1 MRPLTLTM
9 QAFSSY
15 GKKTLIDFTR
25 PRQNLFLITGD
36 TGAGKT
42 TIFDALV
49 FALYGEASSTNNKK
63 DGTELQSQYV
73 DYGTEPFVELTF
85 SEMTGGEA
93 AIYTVRRVPRHI
105 RPLKKG
111 SGIREE
117 KETVSLTMPDGSEY
131 SQNQKETDSKL
142 EAIVGLTK
150 SQFMQVAMIAQG
162 EFMEVL
168 RADSNKKK
176 EIFRKL
182 FDTELFREIVDELGR
197 RRKDKLSEMEQIQTV
212 CRTETSHVVIPETYE
227 NAEKLKE
234 LKRRV
239 LSAEKLNA
247 ADMEALLAELALLCV
262 RLKEE
267 KDSAKAAY
275 EDISRVRDEKRDTY
289 THAQILIQS
298 FEQLEKAEKELAE
311 CEASSEE
318 IRQAAGL
325 TEEIQAAYEIQAVY
339 QRYADAEAAVTDT
352 EQKWKAQQDA
362 LPGLAEKYAK
372 AAVEENAAK
381 EAQAEQLEAF
391 TRVSQRVEKALE
403 VFRKIHAVQAEVTNG
418 QTALTAAGENAEK
431 AQKALADFEAQ
442 EQAWRKQEED
452 LRDANALL
460 ERWKKKSEEAEEIAS
475 EAASAGE
482 AQRDVAAQLARA
494 EKAQKAYES
503 AKEKYRVKKEEYD
516 RKNEAFLDAQAGF
529 IARTLIPGKPC
540 PVCGSTQHPQP
551 CELTEMHE
559 ELTRESIETMAGEVS
574 ELERDRSEKSTASG
588 TAAELLTEK
597 QNHFADTIA
606 KLRRRMEKSLT
617 AVPKELTVEQ
627 ADALL
632 ADWRA
637 EIQAEG
643 KSIREKA
650 DTLADVQACLKNADT
665 QRARLRAESEAAARQ
680 AGEAKTALASSR
692 ATLAGLEAQREYPTE
707 EEAHTALAAAGQARV
722 ERDRAYQAAHSAALS
737 AQTEKEQAET
747 LIRQFREELPGLKE
761 KRDGCRAAYEKAL
774 QEKKLAE
781 SRWKDITAHY
791 KREDTALLQR
801 KIEAHNRKRDVAE
814 GAAET
819 AKKAIGDRK
828 KPVLEELEAAK
839 NAAEGRLKEAQT
851 ALERLKEDYRADHDA
866 YDALAP
872 KMEER
877 SRIITAY
884 TGIDSLYNRLAGKVT
899 GARMDIETF
908 VQRCYLQRILHAAN
922 MRFGEMS
929 AGQFELR
936 MVGEDQAGEG
946 KNRGLDLM
954 VYSNVTGQ
962 EREVRTLSGGESF
975 MAALSL
981 ALGMADQIRESSAS
995 INLDVMFIDEGFGS
1009 LDEHSRDQAVR
1020 VLQQMAGGSKLIGII
1035 SHVTE
1040 LKQEIEDQLLVSK
1053 DEAGSHIQW
1062 QIS

>member
-1 MRPLTLTM
+1 MKPLKLTM
-9 QAFSSY
+9 QAFGSY
-15 GKKTLIDFTR
+15 GKRTLIDFTR
-25 PRQNLFLITGD
+25 LGQNLFLITGD

-42 TIFDALV
+42 TIFDAIV
-49 FALYGEASSTNNKK
+49 FAIYGEASSSNNKK

-111 SGIREE
+111 SGIRDE
-117 KETVSLTMPDGSEY
+117 KETVSLIMPDGSEY

-182 FDTELFREIVDELGR
+182 FGTELFREIVDELGQ

-212 CRTETSHVVIPETYE
+212 CRTEISHVVVPETYE

-239 LSAEKLNA
+239 LSAEKLNVT
-247 ADMEALLAELALLCV
+247 DMEALLAELKVLCD
-262 RLKEE
+262 RLKEDR
-267 KDSAKAAY
+267 DSAKAVY
-275 EDISRVRDEKRDTY
+275 EETSRARDEKRDAY
-289 THAQILIQS
+289 TNAQILIQS
-298 FEQLEKAEKELAE
+298 FEQLEKAEKDLAE
-311 CEASSEE
+311 CEASTEE
-318 IRQAAGL
+318 MRQAAGL
-325 TEEIQAAYEIQAVY
+325 IEEIQAAYEIQAVH

-352 EQKWKAQQDA
+352 EKKWKAQQDA
-362 LPGLAEKYAK
+362 LPGLAEKHARTTAEETAAK
-372 AAVEENAAK
+372 AA
-381 EAQAEQLEAF
+381 QDEQQETF

-403 VFRKIHAVQAEVTNG
+403 VFQKIHAAEAEVRTG
-418 QTALTAAGENAEK
+418 QDVLLAAEERVEK

-442 EQAWRKQEED
+442 EQTWRKQEED
-452 LRDANALL
+452 LRDANTLL
-460 ERWKKKSEEAEEIAS
+460 ERWKKKSEEAEEIAA
-475 EAASAGE
+475 EVISARE
-482 AQRDVAAQLARA
+482 EQREVAAQLTKA
-494 EKAQKAYES
+494 EKAQQAYE
-503 AKEKYRVKKEEYD
+503 AAREKYRVKKEEYD
-516 RKNEAFLDAQAGF
+516 GKNEAFLDAQAGF

-540 PVCGSTQHPQP
+540 PVCGSTQHPHP
-551 CELTEMHE
+551 CELTEAHE
-559 ELTRESIETMAGEVS
+559 ELNREILEMLAGEVA
-574 ELERDRSEKSTASG
+574 ELEQDRAGKSTASG
-588 TAAELLTEK
+588 SAAELLAEK

-606 KLRRRMEKSLT
+606 KLRRRMAKSLT
-617 AVPKELTVEQ
+617 EVPEELTVEQ

-643 KSIREKA
+643 KSIQEKA
-650 DTLADVQACLKNADT
+650 DTLVYVQACLKNADT
-665 QRARLRAESEAAARQ
+665 QKAQLRAESETAAQ
-680 AGEAKTALASSR
+680 KAGEAKTALASAR
-692 ATLAGLEAQREYPTE
+692 ATLAGLEEQREYPTE
-707 EEAHTALAAAGQARV
+707 EEARTVLAAAKKAK
-722 ERDRAYQAAHSAALS
+722 EEKDTAYNAAHNAAQT
-737 AQTEKEQAET
+737 AKTEKENAEA
-747 LIRQFREELPGLKE
+747 LIRQFLEALPGLKE
-761 KRDGCRAAYEKAL
+761 EREQRRAAYEKLMAG
-774 QEKKLAE
+774 KDLAE
-781 SRWKDITAHY
+781 SEW
-791 KREDTALLQR
+791 REIIARHGKEEVSSLQTG
-801 KIEAHNRKRDVAE
+801 IEAYHRKKAVAE

-819 AKKAIGDRK
+819 ARKAIGDQK

-839 NAAEGRLKEAQT
+839 NEAESRLEEAQN

-866 YDALAP
+866 YGALAP

-884 TGIDSLYNRLAGKVT
+884 TRIDSLYNRLAGKVT

-908 VQRCYLQRILHAAN
+908 VQRYYLQRILHAAN
-922 MRFGEMS
+922 MRFREMS

-981 ALGMADQIRESSAS
+981 ALGMADQIQENSAS

-1040 LKQEIEDQLLVSK
+1040 LKQEIEDQLIVSK
-1053 DEAGSHIQW
+1053 DEAGSHIKW